1 MPTSSGRVS
10 LLSTIVTLESMTLS
24 KTASDAAESTSPN
37 TSGQYSKF
45 SINQDRPAKRRRNAR
60 EAEAGPSSSSSAPG
74 SSAGVSQAEK
84 DVVKNKDGSV
94 PVAARSC
101 AECRRMKLKCDRIFP
116 CKTCVR
122 RGLEGICPEG
132 SLVTGRGTRYVLAS
146 TQELH
151 EKILKMSDRIKSL
164 EDALGALHQEH
175 SNCRPC
181 TCQAAQKRNQPEE
194 PHPLLRADLLLI
206 KGQLELYGLNLTKEQ
221 SSSPRDQTLQ
231 AESPLSQQDVA
242 VGHEANGFRK
252 ETTDSEIDPGEESDA
267 ATELKQKNTVIG
279 EATENEGSTRRTGNN
294 FQRQIK
300 ESPADRGKRLR
311 AMLPPRDEAEH
322 LVREAVWNGAWILNI
337 TSRPATRA
345 KLLHDLYHG
354 PLEEVRAQD
363 VALALAALAIGE
375 RVDLG
380 PVSRDDSLV
389 SNVVVLSSPHTDS
402 NLSGD
407 RNHASDTPDLNF
419 EKVDHERNDIKKS
432 RVSNAAFGKH
442 NKRLAQES
450 YHLAKAALNE
460 VPVQGEP
467 DQTVV
472 HCLYLMGWYL
482 SALADNKDAGRE
494 AIVVVDLAVKIAF
507 KIGMH
512 LEETYANL
520 SPEIQQERRVLFW
533 GLLHLEARLRLDASS
548 LGALGTAKITTSQP
562 RTDTH
567 GAIRSFPTR
576 TEATYHDYKLRFLE
590 ECIVPTLSI
599 VEKAPKLRLK
609 DNDYY
614 EILEVDRKIRDFE
627 IPTVLAEP
635 ISAPPPPD
643 SSDFLPLNSHTNLN
657 FILNPAT
664 TLCSFSLNYSEGKAP
679 RNVLRMIRVKA
690 QQEKLITLLY
700 LHRTFFYAHIRDHR
714 PLVQRMFLP
723 SCLAVFSVACELI
736 RSVKD
741 IYDVEPE
748 LAARVSMFWYNA
760 FLAVINLFLL
770 VVYKPFCPV
779 SIIALQEMER
789 ARNLFLEASTN
800 CHMAAQSYPL
810 LREFH
815 DKASEVYNRWK
826 EESEGDMGVFGPNG
840 EVTMCQ
846 TRIDVVID
854 RLQCVSVPSSTE
866 EDATTGLLSLKKCME
881 SSSAKQGK
889 SCERS
894 QRTPCNGPKVDDEPS
909 YEMWKHVHREITNL
923 VRRVP
928 AVLRDAAIDPR
939 RATAARLIWG
949 FIPVPEEP
957 KPDDMTIVEEPEIES
972 GLPSDLDW
980 NAFADA
986 LMFAQNAHPQI
997 LGGSPMQIDQVS
1009 PPLTTHSPESSQ
1021 SNFSL
1026 FEFRSDFDFS
1036 AAGPSGLTPEVNME
1050 STWSMPDEDLIRM
1063 PRNYDHIPFGALR
1076 NDAMLGPVDILPQ
1089 VDAAKILN
1097 GLEHD
1102 GILSP
1107 DSFDLDDGT
1116 LGYLWQHRIQSP
1128 YLS

>member
-10 LLSTIVTLESMTLS
+10 LLSTIVTQESMTLS

-37 TSGQYSKF
+37 TSGQFSKF
-45 SINQDRPAKRRRNAR
+45 SINQDRPAKRRRNAK
-60 EAEAGPSSSSSAPG
+60 EAEAGPSSPSSAPG

-84 DVVKNKDGSV
+84 DAVKNKDSSV
-94 PVAARSC
+94 SVATRSC

-181 TCQAAQKRNQPEE
+181 TCQTAQKRNQPEE

-206 KGQLELYGLNLTKEQ
+206 KGQLELYGLNPTKEQ

-231 AESPLSQQDVA
+231 AEPPLSPQDVA
-242 VGHEANGFRK
+242 VGPEASGLRK
-252 ETTDSEIDPGEESDA
+252 ETIDPEIDRGEESD
-267 ATELKQKNTVIG
+267 TVPEVKRKNTVVG
-279 EATENEGSTRRTGNN
+279 EETESERNTRRTGNN
-294 FQRQIK
+294 IQRQIK
-300 ESPADRGKRLR
+300 ESPTERGKRLR

-322 LVREAVWNGAWILNI
+322 LAREAVWNGAWILNI

-380 PVSRDDSLV
+380 PASCNDSLV
-389 SNVVVLSSPHTDS
+389 SNFADFSSPRTDS
-402 NLSGD
+402 NSSGD
-407 RNHASDTPDLNF
+407 GNGAPDLDA
-419 EKVDHERNDIKKS
+419 EKAGCERNNMKKS
-432 RVSNAAFGKH
+432 RESNAASGKR
-442 NKRLAQES
+442 NKCLAQES

-494 AIVVVDLAVKIAF
+494 AMVVVDLAVKIAF

-512 LEETYANL
+512 LEETYTNL

-548 LGALGTAKITTSQP
+548 LGALGSAKITTSQP
-562 RTDTH
+562 RTDIH
-567 GAIRSFPTR
+567 GVIRSFPTR

-590 ECIVPTLSI
+590 QCIVPTLSI

-664 TLCSFSLNYSEGKAP
+664 TLCSFSLNYGEGKAP

-736 RSVKD
+736 RSIKD
-741 IYDVEPE
+741 IYEVEPE
-748 LAARVSMFWYNA
+748 LAARVSMLWYNA

-789 ARNLFLEASTN
+789 ARNLFLEAATN

-826 EESEGDMGVFGPNG
+826 EESEGDMGIFGPNG
-840 EVTMCQ
+840 EVMMCQ

-854 RLQCVSVPSSTE
+854 RLQCVSVPSPAE
-866 EDATTGLLSLKKCME
+866 EDATTGLLSLKKCAE

-889 SCERS
+889 PCERS

-909 YEMWKHVHREITNL
+909 YEMWKHVHTEITDL

-928 AVLRDAAIDPR
+928 GVLRDAAIDPR

-997 LGGSPMQIDQVS
+997 LGGSPMQVDQVS
-1009 PPLTTHSPESSQ
+1009 PPLTTYSPESSQ

-1026 FEFRSDFDFS
+1026 FEVYSDNNFS

-1050 STWSMPDEDLIRM
+1050 STWSMHDEDLIGM

-1076 NDAMLGPVDILPQ
+1076 NDAMLGPSDILPQ
-1089 VDAAKILN
+1089 RDAAKVPID
-1097 GLEHD
+1097 LEHN

-1107 DSFDLDDGT
+1107 DGFDLDDGT

-1128 YLS
+1128 FLS